1 MGDPLYLLLLGHA
14 LSSAGAFFV
23 DTEQPIIF
31 RKSDRSFGYQVV
43 QLDKWVIVSA
53 PLHPEA
59 PNTTGQLYRC
69 DPETNG
75 CTPIMINGSMDNINI
90 SLGLSLAVQ
99 ENPSQLL
106 ACGPTMQ
113 RSCRGNIYVNGLC
126 YHLDNHFRLLETL
139 PKSLPECNVRSLDI
153 VFLIDGSYSIE
164 DEEFPLILSFVSS
177 VIAAFNGTATQFAL
191 VQYSDNPR
199 TEFDFKTF
207 SEVRNHEQ
215 LLSRIERHK
224 GGTRTFTAIK
234 ENLFHA
240 KSGNRAEAQ
249 KVLIVITDGESYME
263 NTGMSESIVKAEE
276 QGVRRFAIGVGKDFK
291 RESAREELLKIA
303 SEKPEDHV
311 FNVTDFSA
319 LSNFQKELQ
328 EKIFT
333 IEGTRSLNRSS
344 FQMEMSQEG
353 FSAILTPDGPI
364 LGAVGAYGW
373 SGGAYIYRTGQQNGT
388 WINATRNQ
396 TDMRDSYLGYA
407 VQQVEGDLVA
417 VGAPRYQHV
426 GSVFI
431 YRRDTSS
438 SLWSRA
444 AEVRGDKIGS
454 YFGSVLNMVHV
465 NSSQFLLLVGAPT
478 YYSPEAPGGQV
489 YLCPIIKIRNET
501 IVTFTCPRTLQ
512 GDNSQSVGHFGS
524 AISVLPDLTGDQ
536 FPELA
541 VGAPCEDNNQ
551 GALYIFPGQ
560 SGGFRTSYIQRIA
573 GRQVSKEIMFF
584 GRSIAG
590 NLDMTQDDLP
600 DLVVGGEGQVLILRS
615 RPVWKVSVSMSFDPS
630 EIHLKFYECT
640 DHRRKGIVT
649 TITVCFTNHMKNIGI
664 SERANFTLH
673 SVSFSY
679 ALWLDAGRTNPRAVF
694 TNAGSSINTTLT
706 NGAICQSHSIHLP
719 ECVDDSLS
727 PLRVA
732 LNFSLIGKAVL
743 SEDSR
748 TNHFAEIPFEKNCGV
763 DGVCDDDLR
772 VNLTFTGLTQ
782 LVVGTSLDVNL
793 TVSVTN
799 QGDDSYNTRVL
810 IPFPSGLSYRR
821 VSLVEN
827 NKRVTVSCSTLES
840 HEVVNCAVN
849 NPLLRPN
856 ITVIFM
862 VSFHVAHTIDLGDTL
877 TMVANVTSDNG
888 GFSND
893 RMTSLSRIRVL
904 YAIYVTITSLEESS
918 KYQNFSS
925 HDTRVQHIY
934 KVINLGDRRVPISV
948 IFLVPVSLGETVIWE
963 KTDIT
968 SSQPELSTCRV
979 SGQTLGSGNNWELR
993 GRSPTLNCS
1002 VGTCLRTV
1010 CNISHLEVQTS
1021 VTFTISGSVTKDWT
1035 TQTEHE
1041 NIYLQSSAEIVY
1053 DSQTYQHLLEQRQRF
1068 TTAQAQTLLELY
1080 MEYNYYPV
1088 IIGSSV
1094 GGLVLLGLIA
1104 AGLYKIGFFKRQYKE
1119 LLENPEEQ
1127 SAGNVDTAEE
1137 PQKDGAPE

>member
-234 ENLFHA
+234 YVMENLFHA

-353 FSAILTPDGPI
+353 FSAILTP
-364 LGAVGAYGW
+364 
-373 SGGAYIYRTGQQNGT
+373 
-388 WINATRNQ
+388 
-396 TDMRDSYLGYA
+396 
-407 VQQVEGDLVA
+407 
-417 VGAPRYQHV
+417 
-426 GSVFI
+426 
-431 YRRDTSS
+431 
-438 SLWSRA
+438 
-444 AEVRGDKIGS
+444 IGS